1 MTFPSI
7 SRHETEKYFYDPE
20 SETDKSPFPFMNSSE
35 KSVDLSV
42 IVPSYNEEERL
53 PVMLDETV
61 EFLEKR
67 VASSKSYL
75 YEIIVVD
82 DGSKDKTTEVA
93 QEYTKKY
100 GAEKVRVLTLYKN
113 KGKGGAVRMGILSS
127 RGKYL
132 LMADADAATRF
143 SDIVKLEEKLKDL
156 EKNSG
161 NGMAISV
168 GSRAHLEEDS
178 IANRSFFRTILMKG
192 FHLLVWLLCVRT
204 VRDTQCGFKLFNR
217 RAAFTTFLNLHVE
230 RWAFDAELLYIAE
243 SLKIP
248 IGEVA
253 VYWTEIDG
261 SKMVPVLSWIQM
273 GWDLLLIYIWHLT
286 KLWTI
291 EEKFE

>member
-1 MTFPSI
+1 MSHPNI
-7 SRHETEKYFYDPE
+7 VRHDTEKYYYDPKTE
-20 SETDKSPFPFMNSSE
+20 SQKGNFPFNDSSE
-35 KSVDLSV
+35 RSVDLSI
-42 IVPSYNEEERL
+42 IVPAYNEELRL
-53 PVMLDETV
+53 PVMLDETI

-67 VASSKSYL
+67 SASLKSYS
-75 YEIIVVD
+75 YEIIVID

-100 GAEKVRVLTLYKN
+100 GANKVRVLTLFRN

-143 SDIVKLEEKLKDL
+143 SDIVKLEAKIKEIEKD
-156 EKNSG
+156 SI
-161 NGMAISV
+161 NGMAIAV

-178 IANRSFFRTILMKG
+178 IANRSLFRTILMKG
-192 FHLLVWLLCVRT
+192 FHLLVWFLCVRT

-217 RAAFTTFLNLHVE
+217 KAAFTTFLNLHVE

-243 SLKIP
+243 SLNIP
-248 IGEVA
+248 IAEVA

-273 GWDLLLIYIWHLT
+273 GWDLLLIYIWHMT
-286 KLWTI
+286 RMWTI
-291 EEKFE
+291 EKME